1 MKTKCKRLLS
11 LLMAFVLVLGLMPSV
26 YAATD
31 DRTQPTT
38 EPAATEETTGPTG
51 STEPTVPETTEM
63 ADSTV
68 PETTGTTDPAVPEAS
83 EGTEATDPSETTEA
97 TEATE
102 PETEPTEDPDEDWTQ
117 PPEDD
122 GMTLEEWD
130 QLRFDD
136 LTSMLPEP
144 IEEYFPFDPSI
155 QYPYGVPVENYYPS
169 EVLGENPFG
178 IATFAATDSGISV
191 MADMSAIPEE
201 MYDSYILRALEYT
214 GFDVQ
219 WLKDNGYLYVAQY
232 VSSNILNTAPDV
244 LSDIGYD
251 DYSPFLNG
259 DETVTDSSTKTG
271 KAPDI
276 AKFEANGLVCAS
288 FVTYYMCNYLPNIEG
303 IDTSHIH
310 EAIKATTMN
319 GGSYSTAS
327 VWSWNTGLNNLANT
341 AGSGV
346 TKYTDATTAY
356 ANMVPGDII
365 IFSKSDGSLAHVAV
379 YAGTYDFYNA
389 SGTNRGEYHFII
401 HVGNSRGP
409 EISTVEY
416 MGQGSSSKTSTPSA
430 FFHLEVNDIVN
441 ETGFIEVYK
450 EDPNGNDLSG
460 AKFKAVNQE
469 TGDTFYIGPT
479 NSSGYAKSGEIPF
492 GTYVITETT
501 YPTGYGPY
509 GTTTWTKTLDK
520 NTPNHTITIE
530 AVNEKITGG
539 LTIQKATNTGNDLDG
554 WVFGVYTDSA
564 CTKPISG
571 SPFTTPA
578 SGTITITGLTPGT
591 YYVKET
597 SSGIDYW
604 ITDNGVKTVKVTDGS
619 NETVYVTNTHYGYG
633 KIIKKTNTGSS
644 LSGWKFN
651 VYTDSALTTTVSGSP
666 FTTDSTG
673 VIVMDLLPGTYYVQ
687 EVDESDTYPDW
698 VFDTTVRTLTV
709 VAGSTKSVTFTNN
722 QAGYAEIVKQTN
734 TGGSLGGWKFNVYSD
749 VDCTTLVAGS
759 PFTTDT
765 DGVITVQLAPGTYY
779 VKEVDKSDQYPLW
792 DFDTTTRKVVVKAG
806 ETGSVTFSNIH
817 YGYGQ
822 IIKKTNT
829 GGTLDGWKFNVYT
842 DEACT
847 TLVSGSPFTTDS
859 QGLITTRLLPGTY
872 YVKEVDESS
881 KRPDWDFD
889 TATRK
894 LTVTAGNTSSVTF
907 NNIHY
912 GYAQIVKET
921 STGENLAGWKFNIY
935 SDEACTTLIDGSP
948 FTSGSDGTIKVHLKP
963 GSYWVQEVDESDENP
978 AWDYDTTVRKV
989 TVTAG
994 DLAKV
999 TFTNTHFGYA
1009 QIQKTTNTGKDLSG
1023 WKFDIFTDADCTQRV
1038 TGSPFTTDDAGLMSV
1053 RLLPGTYFVQ
1063 EVDESKTNP
1072 DWVYDTKIHVV
1083 TVKAGETASV
1093 KLENQQMG
1101 RAKLIKAMPDSG
1113 PVSGWVFD
1121 IYRKSDNAHMG
1132 TFTSGED
1139 GTILSDWMLPGA
1151 YLVYEQLDEKSVYWC
1166 ESENPQEVIIKAG
1179 ETAEVTFTNRL
1190 KPGKIAIHK
1199 VDITGEPLAGAEFLL
1214 EWSVDGTNWQ
1224 PVTHTDSQYVLEGT
1238 CTSAGLEN
1246 GRLVSDETGLLE
1258 FTGLHPE
1265 RMYRLTETAA
1275 PDGYQL
1281 LADTAYE
1288 GSLPAEE
1295 DLVIELTV
1303 VNVPTFELP
1312 KTGSKS
1318 MVLMPISLAL
1328 AATLCGAILIIAKR
1342 KEQ

>member
-11 LLMAFVLVLGLMPSV
+11 LLLVFVLVLGLMPSV

-31 DRTQPTT
+31 DGTQPTT
-38 EPAATEETTGPTG
+38 EPVVTEATTEPVGD
-51 STEPTVPETTEM
+51 TEPTVPETTG
-63 ADSTV
+63 A
-68 PETTGTTDPAVPEAS
+68 
-83 EGTEATDPSETTEA
+83 TEATDPSESTEGTEETEA
-97 TEATE
+97 PTESE
-102 PETEPTEDPDEDWTQ
+102 EEETEPPEDSDEDWTQ

-136 LTSMLPEP
+136 LSSMLPEP
-144 IEEYFPFDPSI
+144 YEEYFPFDPSV

-169 EVLGENPFG
+169 EVLGDNPFG
-178 IATFAATDSGISV
+178 IAMFASDPYAVSPT
-191 MADMSAIPEE
+191 ADMSAIPEE
-201 MYDSYILRALEYT
+201 MYDNYILRALEYT
-214 GFDVQ
+214 GYDVQ
-219 WLKDNGYLYVAQY
+219 WLKDNGFLYVAQY
-232 VSSNILNTAPDV
+232 VSSNINNSNPDV

-259 DETVTDSSTKTG
+259 DETVADSSTKTG

-276 AKFEANGLVCAS
+276 AKFEQNGLVCAS

-310 EAIKATTMN
+310 NAIKATTMN

-365 IFSKSDGSLAHVAV
+365 IFSKSDGSLAHAAI
-379 YAGTYDFYNA
+379 YAGTYDFYNT
-389 SGTNRGEYHFII
+389 SGTNRGKYHFII

-450 EDPNGNDLSG
+450 QDPNGNDLSG
-460 AKFKAVNQE
+460 AKFKAVDQE
-469 TGDTFYIGPT
+469 TGDVFYIGPT
-479 NSSGYAKSGEIPF
+479 NSNGYAKSGELPF
-492 GTYVITETT
+492 GTYKVTETVF
-501 YPTGYGPY
+501 PTGYGPS
-509 GTTTWTKTLDK
+509 GTTQWTVTIDK
-520 NTPNHTITIE
+520 NTPNNTITIT

-539 LTIQKATNTGNDLDG
+539 LTIQKSTNTGNDLDG
-554 WVFGVYTDSA
+554 WTFGVYTDTA
-564 CTKPISG
+564 CTKHISG

-578 SGTITITGLTPGT
+578 NGKIVITGLEPGT

-597 SSGIDYW
+597 SSSINYW
-604 ITDNGVKTVKVTDGS
+604 ITDNGVKSVKVTDGS
-619 NETVYVTNTHYGYG
+619 NETVYVTNTNYGYG
-633 KIIKKTNTGSS
+633 KIVKKTNTGTN

-651 VYTDSALTTTVSGSP
+651 VYTDSALTQKVTGSP
-666 FTTDSTG
+666 FTTGSDGT
-673 VIVMDLLPGTYYVQ
+673 IVMDLLPGTYYVQ
-687 EVDESDTYPDW
+687 EVDESDKYPDW
-698 VFDTTVRTLTV
+698 TFDTTVRTLKVEVNT
-709 VAGSTKSVTFTNN
+709 TKSVTFTNN
-722 QAGYAEIVKQTN
+722 QAGYAEIVKKTN

-749 VDCTTLVAGS
+749 VDCTQPIAGS

-765 DGVITVQLAPGTYY
+765 DGVITVKVAPGTYY
-779 VKEVDKSDQYPLW
+779 IKEVDESDQYPLW
-792 DFDTTTRKVVVKAG
+792 NFDTTTRKVVVKAG
-806 ETGSVTFSNIH
+806 ETGSVTFTNTH

-822 IIKKTNT
+822 IVKKTNT
-829 GGTLDGWKFNVYT
+829 GGTLDGWKFNIYS

-847 TLVSGSPFTTDS
+847 KLVSGSPFTTNA
-859 QGLITTRLLPGTY
+859 QGLIAARLLPGTY
-872 YVKEVDESS
+872 WVKEVDESS
-881 KRPDWDFD
+881 KRPDWEFD

-907 NNIHY
+907 NNKHY

-921 STGENLAGWKFNIY
+921 STGKDLAGWKFNIY
-935 SDEACTTLIDGSP
+935 ADEACTTLIDGSP
-948 FTSGSDGTIKVHLKP
+948 FTSGDDGTIKVKLAP
-963 GSYWVQEVDESDENP
+963 GTYWVQEIDESDENP
-978 AWDYDTTVRKV
+978 DWTYDTTVRKV
-989 TVTAG
+989 TVAAG
-994 DLAKV
+994 DVARV

-1009 QIQKTTNTGKDLSG
+1009 EIQKATNTGKDLGG
-1023 WKFDIFTDADCTQRV
+1023 WKFDIYTDADCTQKV
-1038 TGSPFTTDDAGLMSV
+1038 TGSPFTTDNEGKMSV

-1063 EVDESKTNP
+1063 EVDESAAHP
-1072 DWVYDTKIHVV
+1072 DWVYDTKVHVV
-1083 TVKAGETASV
+1083 MVKAGETVSV
-1093 KLENQQMG
+1093 KLENNQMG
-1101 RAKLIKAMPDSG
+1101 RAKLIKAMPDGGS
-1113 PVSGWVFD
+1113 VSGWVFD

-1132 TFTSGED
+1132 TFTSAED
-1139 GTILSDWMLPGA
+1139 GTILSNWMLPGE
-1151 YLVYEQLDEKSVYWC
+1151 YLVYEQLDEQSIYWC
-1166 ESENPQEVIIKAG
+1166 ESENPQTVVIKAG

-1190 KPGKIAIHK
+1190 KPGKISIQK

-1224 PVTHTDSQYVLEGT
+1224 PVSYTDSQYALEGT
-1238 CTSAGLEN
+1238 CTSAGLTN
-1246 GRLVSDETGLLE
+1246 GRLVSDETGLVE

-1265 RMYRLTETAA
+1265 RLYRLTETAA
-1275 PDGYQL
+1275 PEGYQL

-1288 GSLPAEE
+1288 GGLPTDTE
-1295 DLVIELTV
+1295 LTIQLTV

-1318 MVLMPISLAL
+1318 MLLMPIALAL
-1328 AATLCGAILIIAKR
+1328 AAAMCGGILFVSKR

>member
-11 LLMAFVLVLGLMPSV
+11 LLLVFVLVLGLMPSV

-31 DRTQPTT
+31 EGTQPMTEPAVAEATT
-38 EPAATEETTGPTG
+38 EPVGN
-51 STEPTVPETTEM
+51 TEPTVPETTGATEVTEPSE
-63 ADSTV
+63 ST
-68 PETTGTTDPAVPEAS
+68 
-83 EGTEATDPSETTEA
+83 EGTETTEA
-97 TEATE
+97 PTEAEEETTETPTEAEEETTE
-102 PETEPTEDPDEDWTQ
+102 PPEDSDEDWTQ

-122 GMTLEEWD
+122 GMSLEEWD
-130 QLRFDD
+130 ELRFAD
-136 LTSMLPEP
+136 LSCELPAP

-155 QYPYGVPVENYYPS
+155 QYPYGEPVENFYPS

-178 IATFAATDSGISV
+178 IAMFASDPYAV
-191 MADMSAIPEE
+191 APLADMSAIPEN
-201 MYDSYILRALEYT
+201 MYDNAILRALEYT
-214 GFDVQ
+214 GYDVQ

-232 VSSNILNTAPDV
+232 VSSNINSTNPDV

-259 DETVTDSSTKTG
+259 DETVADSSTVTG
-271 KAPDI
+271 RAPDI

-288 FVTYYMCNYLPNIEG
+288 FVSYFINNYLPNIEG
-303 IDTSHIH
+303 INTSHIH

-327 VWSWNTGLNNLANT
+327 VWSWSTGLNNLAAK

-346 TKYTDATTAY
+346 TKYTNATTAY
-356 ANMVPGDII
+356 ANLVPGDII
-365 IFSKSDGSLAHVAV
+365 IFSDSDGDLTHAAI
-379 YAGTYDFYNA
+379 YAGTYDFYNV
-389 SGTNRGEYHFII
+389 SGTNRGKYHFII

-416 MGQGSSSKTSTPSA
+416 MANAGSKSSSPSA
-430 FFHLEVNDIVN
+430 WYHLDVNDIVN

-450 EDPNGNDLSG
+450 EDTNGNDLSG
-460 AKFKAVNQE
+460 ARFKAVNQE
-469 TGDTFYIGPT
+469 TSDVFYIGPT
-479 NSSGYAKSGEIPF
+479 NSSGYAKSGEVPF

-509 GTTTWTKTLDK
+509 GTTSWTKTLDK
-520 NTPNHTITIE
+520 NTPSHTITIT

-554 WVFGVYTDSA
+554 WVFGVYTDAA
-564 CTKPISG
+564 CTKPIPG

-578 SGTITITGLTPGT
+578 NGKITITGLEPGT

-597 SSGIDYW
+597 SSSIDYW
-604 ITDNGVKTVKVTDGS
+604 VTDNGVKSVKVTDGS
-619 NETVYVTNTHYGYG
+619 NETVYVTNTNYGYG
-633 KIIKKTNTGSS
+633 KIIKKTNTGTN

-651 VYTDSALTTTVSGSP
+651 VYTNSALTQKVPGSP
-666 FTTDSTG
+666 FTTDANG
-673 VIVMDLLPGTYYVQ
+673 LIVMDLEPGTYYVQ
-687 EVDESDTYPDW
+687 EVDESSKYPDW
-698 VFDTTVRTLTV
+698 SFDTTVRTLKVEVNT
-709 VAGSTKSVTFTNN
+709 TKSVTFTNN
-722 QAGYAEIVKQTN
+722 QAGYAEIVKKTN
-734 TGGSLGGWKFNVYSD
+734 TGGSLAGWKFNVYSD
-749 VDCTTLVAGS
+749 VDCTKLISGS
-759 PFTTDT
+759 PFTTDAS
-765 DGVITVQLAPGTYY
+765 GVITVKIAPGTYY
-779 VKEVDKSDQYPLW
+779 VKEVDESASNPLW
-792 DFDTTTRKVVVKAG
+792 NYDTTTRKVVVKAG
-806 ETGSVTFSNIH
+806 ETGSVTFTNTH

-829 GGTLDGWKFNVYT
+829 GGTLDGWKFNIYS

-847 TLVSGSPFTTDS
+847 KLVSGSPFTTNA
-859 QGLITTRLLPGTY
+859 QGLIAARLLPGTY
-872 YVKEVDESS
+872 WVKEVDESS
-881 KRPDWDFD
+881 KRPDWEFD

-907 NNIHY
+907 NNKHF

-921 STGENLAGWKFNIY
+921 STGKDLAGWKFNIY
-935 SDEACTTLIDGSP
+935 KDEACTTLIDGAP
-948 FTSGSDGTIKVHLKP
+948 FTSGNDGTIKVKLLP
-963 GSYWVQEVDESDENP
+963 GTYWVQEIDESDENP
-978 AWDYDTTVRKV
+978 DWTYDTTVRKV

-994 DLAKV
+994 DVAKV

-1009 QIQKTTNTGKDLSG
+1009 EIQKTTNTGKDLGG
-1023 WKFDIFTDADCTQRV
+1023 WKFDIFTDADCTQKV
-1038 TGSPFTTDDAGLMSV
+1038 TGSPFTTDEAGKMSV
-1053 RLLPGTYFVQ
+1053 RLLPGTYYVQ
-1063 EVDESKTNP
+1063 EVDESAANP
-1072 DWVYDTKIHVV
+1072 DWVYDSKVHIV
-1083 TVKAGETASV
+1083 TVKAGETVSV

-1101 RAKLIKAMPDSG
+1101 RMKLIKAMPDGG
-1113 PVSGWVFD
+1113 PVSGWAFD

-1139 GTILSDWMLPGA
+1139 GTIISDWFLPGE
-1151 YLVYEQLDEKSVYWC
+1151 YLVYEQLDEQSVYWC

-1190 KPGKIAIHK
+1190 KPGKISIQK
-1199 VDITGEPLAGAEFLL
+1199 VDITGSPLAGAEFLL
-1214 EWSVDGTNWQ
+1214 EWSVDGKTWQ
-1224 PVTHTDSQYVLEGT
+1224 PVSHTDSQYVLEGT
-1238 CTSAGLEN
+1238 CTSPGLTN
-1246 GRLVSDETGLLE
+1246 GRLISGEDGIVE

-1265 RMYRLTETAA
+1265 RLYRLTETAA

-1288 GSLPAEE
+1288 GGLPADKE
-1295 DLVIELTV
+1295 LTIQLTV

-1318 MVLMPISLAL
+1318 MLLMPISLAL
-1328 AATLCGAILIIAKR
+1328 AAAMCGGILLISKR
-1342 KEQ
+1342 KKQ

>member
-11 LLMAFVLVLGLMPSV
+11 LLLVFVLVLGLMPSV

-31 DRTQPTT
+31 EGTQPTT
-38 EPAATEETTGPTG
+38 EPAVTEAATEPVGDI
-51 STEPTVPETTEM
+51 EPTVPETTG
-63 ADSTV
+63 A
-68 PETTGTTDPAVPEAS
+68 
-83 EGTEATDPSETTEA
+83 TEATDPSESTEGTEETEA
-97 TEATE
+97 PTESE
-102 PETEPTEDPDEDWTQ
+102 EEETEPPEDSDEDWTQ

-136 LTSMLPEP
+136 LSSMLPEP
-144 IEEYFPFDPSI
+144 YEEYFPFDPSV

-169 EVLGENPFG
+169 EVLGDNPFG
-178 IATFAATDSGISV
+178 IAMFASDPYAVSPA
-191 MADMSAIPEE
+191 ADMSAIPEE
-201 MYDSYILRALEYT
+201 MYDNYILRALEYT
-214 GFDVQ
+214 GYDVQ
-219 WLKDNGYLYVAQY
+219 WLKDNGFLYVAQY
-232 VSSNILNTAPDV
+232 VSSNINNSNPDV

-259 DETVTDSSTKTG
+259 DETVADSSTKTG

-276 AKFEANGLVCAS
+276 AKFEQNGLVCAS

-310 EAIKATTMN
+310 DAIKATTMN

-365 IFSKSDGSLAHVAV
+365 IFSKSDGSLAHAAI
-379 YAGTYDFYNA
+379 YAGTYDFYNT
-389 SGTNRGEYHFII
+389 SGTNRGKYHFII

-450 EDPNGNDLSG
+450 QDPNGNDLSG
-460 AKFKAVNQE
+460 AKFKAVDLT
-469 TGDTFYIGPT
+469 TGDVFYIGPT
-479 NSSGYAKSGEIPF
+479 NASGYAKSGELPF
-492 GTYVITETT
+492 GTYKVTETVF
-501 YPTGYGPY
+501 PTGYGPS
-509 GTTTWTKTLDK
+509 GTTQWTVTIDK
-520 NTPNHTITIE
+520 NTPNNTITIT

-554 WVFGVYTDSA
+554 WTFGVYTDAA
-564 CTKPISG
+564 CTKHISG

-578 SGTITITGLTPGT
+578 NGKIVITGLEPGT

-597 SSGIDYW
+597 SSSINYW
-604 ITDNGVKTVKVTDGS
+604 ITDNGVKSVKVTDGS
-619 NETVYVTNTHYGYG
+619 NETVYVTNTNYGYG
-633 KIIKKTNTGSS
+633 KIIKKTNTGTS

-651 VYTDSALTTTVSGSP
+651 VYTDSALTQKVTGSP
-666 FTTDSTG
+666 FTTGSDGT
-673 VIVMDLLPGTYYVQ
+673 IVMDLLPGTYYVQ
-687 EVDESDTYPDW
+687 EVDESDKYPDW
-698 VFDTTVRTLTV
+698 AFDTTVRTLKVEVNT
-709 VAGSTKSVTFTNN
+709 TKSVTFTNN
-722 QAGYAEIVKQTN
+722 QAGYAEIVKKTN

-749 VDCTTLVAGS
+749 VDCTKPIAGS

-765 DGVITVQLAPGTYY
+765 DGVITVKVAPGTYY
-779 VKEVDKSDQYPLW
+779 VKEVDESDEYPLW
-792 DFDTTTRKVVVKAG
+792 NFDTTTRKVVVKAG
-806 ETGSVTFSNIH
+806 ETGSVTFTNTH

-829 GGTLDGWKFNVYT
+829 GGTLDGWKFNIYS
-842 DEACT
+842 DETCT
-847 TLVSGSPFTTDS
+847 KLVSGSPFTTDS

-907 NNIHY
+907 NNVHY

-921 STGENLAGWKFNIY
+921 STGKDLAGWKFNIY
-935 SDEACTTLIDGSP
+935 KDEACTTLVDGSP
-948 FTSGSDGTIKVHLKP
+948 FTSDEDGLIKVRLKP

-978 AWDYDTTVRKV
+978 NWTYDTTVRKV

-994 DLAKV
+994 DVATV

-1009 QIQKTTNTGKDLSG
+1009 EIQKTTNTGKDLGG
-1023 WKFDIFTDADCTQRV
+1023 WKFDIYTDADCTQNV
-1038 TGSPFTTDDAGLMSV
+1038 TGSPFTTDNEGRMSV

-1063 EVDESKTNP
+1063 EVDESAAHP
-1072 DWVYDTKIHVV
+1072 DWVYDTRVHVV
-1083 TVKAGETASV
+1083 MVKAGETVSV
-1093 KLENQQMG
+1093 KLENNQMG
-1101 RAKLIKAMPDSG
+1101 RAKLIKAMPDGG

-1132 TFTSGED
+1132 TFTSAED
-1139 GTILSDWMLPGA
+1139 GTILSNWMLPGE
-1151 YLVYEQLDEKSVYWC
+1151 YLVYEQLDEQSVYWC
-1166 ESENPQEVIIKAG
+1166 ESENPQTVVIKAG

-1190 KPGKIAIHK
+1190 KPGKISIQK
-1199 VDITGEPLAGAEFLL
+1199 VDITGSPLAGAEFLL

-1224 PVTHTDSQYVLEGT
+1224 PVVYTDSQYVIEGT
-1238 CTSAGLEN
+1238 CTSEGLAN
-1246 GRLVSDETGLLE
+1246 GRLISDETGLVE

-1265 RMYRLTETAA
+1265 RLYRLTETAA

-1281 LADTAYE
+1281 LAGTAYE
-1288 GSLPAEE
+1288 GNLPVDSE
-1295 DLVIELTV
+1295 LTIQLTV

-1318 MVLMPISLAL
+1318 MMLMPIALAL
-1328 AATLCGAILIIAKR
+1328 AAAMCGGILLVSKR